1 MSGILTAFVGGAG
14 GYTTLLSASLTSG
27 NSGVL
32 PNAYGFISGF
42 IGTLANTF
50 TPSGYPLLTITS
62 IVDSTGGGGGV
73 KSYITISGF
82 STDPGVNFLTSFQ
95 WGTDPVV
102 PFAGTYQYTPGTP
115 NIATWTFSTGS
126 NVFGLVA
133 GVSLTKTLV
142 LKGII

>member
-27 NSGVL
+27 NSGIL

-42 IGTLANTF
+42 IGVLANTF

-73 KSYITISGF
+73 KSYITITGF
-82 STDPGVNFLTSFQ
+82 SVDPGVNFLTSFQ
-95 WGTDPVV
+95 WGTDPEV
-102 PFAGTYQYTPGTP
+102 PFAGTYGYSGG
-115 NIATWTFSTGS
+115 AGTWTFSTGS

-133 GVSLTKTLV
+133 GFGATKTLV
-142 LKGII
+142 LKGVI